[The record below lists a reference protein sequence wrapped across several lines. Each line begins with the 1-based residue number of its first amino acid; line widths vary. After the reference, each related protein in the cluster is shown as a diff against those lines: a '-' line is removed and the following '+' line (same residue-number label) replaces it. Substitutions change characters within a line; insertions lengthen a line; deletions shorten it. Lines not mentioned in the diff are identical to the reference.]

1 MNSAGMIDFITTLP
15 PFAQVLLGVIV
26 LGIVFAIARR
36 LVKFALSLAALV
48 ILGLVIFRL
57 VQQ

>member
-1 MNSAGMIDFITTLP
+1 MNIAGIINYITSLP
-15 PFAQVLLGVIV
+15 PFALVILGVII
-26 LGIVFAIARR
+26 LGIVFAVARR